1 MVVSKSGDGAALVI
15 SGLCEAFQSQPIEEE
30 DEQERDNDFDN
41 YVDDDYNFDISDDS
55 LYVFPSINQFYQWPL
70 TIDERTRAESH
81 FRI

>member
-30 DEQERDNDFDN
+30 DEQERDNDFDY

-55 LYVFPSINQFYQWPL
+55 LYVFPSINQFYQ
-70 TIDERTRAESH
+70 
-81 FRI
+81 